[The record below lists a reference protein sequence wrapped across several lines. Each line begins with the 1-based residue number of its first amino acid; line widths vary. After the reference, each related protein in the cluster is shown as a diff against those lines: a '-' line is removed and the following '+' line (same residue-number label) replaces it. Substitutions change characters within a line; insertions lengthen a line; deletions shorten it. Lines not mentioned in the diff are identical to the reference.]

1 MECSEDD
8 KNDSQKPLDECRDS
22 QSHLASDTT
31 DDEQEDL
38 PYDGILECYL
48 VPSSQQDEENSPGT
62 PLTSTEES
70 QPANSPIQSTTIP
83 STSNDNALYSL
94 DSSDLFSLSETI
106 SKPITQATEDTEQ
119 EYEEFL
125 TIPTII
131 PDVLLRHITSD
142 NLVNPSE
149 FIDYETIPE
158 ISIMESFEETA
169 EGKSDGKLSQCPQEE
184 DEQEG
189 FKEEYLE
196 MYREAGDSIQENVT
210 NGTDSD
216 IDEILGNDEENESE
230 LIQKNVEE
238 EEEEERFP
246 LDYVDK
252 ERKPSAYEPQRRPSY
267 EMKYGQGQVHYRLP
281 DFSKVAPKV
290 KIPKGDF
297 DAAKPSPTKLSPTVK
312 KTATSTSFIGQSFLI
327 QDILDSMQPG
337 PIKEESLF
345 LDKQRGEVLANSNFN
360 TKVHT
365 ESPSSLGCS
374 PSNQT
379 QLRDSGLGISGSE
392 EEVIEEL
399 QNVESAREPT
409 EGAKMTGPLMEQAQ
423 TLKNKVF
430 HNLKSCLET
439 LEIDYLSTKEKH
451 RILQLQVYRTG
462 SQTVGDFDI
471 EREVE
476 GKVFRLG
483 MLLEDIQEQ
492 IKNSEE
498 NKHEPVSTTLSGK
511 ALLNTEEDKNV
522 HELVINS
529 NTDKVESWSPNIITV
544 SETQIQDSPVEK
556 EEKAA
561 IDRLHQLYLDPDIS
575 IGTKEL
581 ELDPALSDHST
592 VHSINQLTR
601 NEASVIS
608 NELVPLILGDRVCK
622 PKGPRSLCQVER
634 PEDWILAEESGFVA
648 IGRSTGELKKDTGSS
663 PHLRYLED
671 EMRKTQRK
679 FRRTQK
685 QMPIFVQEKD
695 ADLDLTIC
703 NGTQDSLS
711 SDWSVTSHSGL
722 LRCSSNSPIND
733 RTDLYGASSDT
744 LQYRNGRLPRAEK
757 QRNSLNTEMDIQKY
771 QIQKSL
777 WSSKL
782 SLCVQNQSRLSKR
795 QHHIHSSHNVP
806 SSRSSGRSS
815 VSYHSQST
823 NSTISTLQR
832 KGWKTVSPHHLDYRE
847 DKILNY
853 VLDNALRTAKNM
865 QRTSERMVQKLSRDL
880 VNRSPYTM
888 EQNHIYNANEL
899 QDDPL
904 Y

>member
-1 MECSEDD
+1 MRRRKNLKQTEPYFSEYNQKEVHSYMECSEDD

-622 PKGPRSLCQVER
+622 PKGP
-634 PEDWILAEESGFVA
+634 P
-648 IGRSTGELKKDTGSS
+648 
-663 PHLRYLED
+663 
-671 EMRKTQRK
+671 
-679 FRRTQK
+679 
-685 QMPIFVQEKD
+685 
-695 ADLDLTIC
+695 
-703 NGTQDSLS
+703 
-711 SDWSVTSHSGL
+711 
-722 LRCSSNSPIND
+722 
-733 RTDLYGASSDT
+733 SSDT

>member
-1 MECSEDD
+1 MRRRKNLKQTEPYFSEYNQKEVHSYMECSEDD

-471 EREVE
+471 ER
-476 GKVFRLG
+476 
-483 MLLEDIQEQ
+483 
-492 IKNSEE
+492 
-498 NKHEPVSTTLSGK
+498 
-511 ALLNTEEDKNV
+511 
-522 HELVINS
+522 
-529 NTDKVESWSPNIITV
+529 SPNIITV